1 MKTAEEKIDR
11 LVEKNSL
18 QAIAHDIVGFYSTL
32 VEGGLTAPR
41 AFDLTK
47 STLDYVMAHVYGSQ
61 EETE

>member
-32 VEGGLTAPR
+32 VEGGISKTRAYDMTDTA
-41 AFDLTK
+41 
-47 STLDYVMAHVYGSQ
+47 LDYVLSHVYAQ